1 MFQADFFACLDRA
14 RRLSRSDSQVFEDS
28 IEMQMFFIR
37 TRDELCKHG
46 EVLQSPALI
55 YSALDARHSI
65 EKLRHQKSMQETLDE
80 DCETRSSDDSLL
92 KDGSNSNG
100 STEETM
106 TCNQKTFQV
115 GEFVYIEGK
124 KDVSG

>member
-1 MFQADFFACLDRA
+1 MVKFW
-14 RRLSRSDSQVFEDS
+14 FEL
-28 IEMQMFFIR
+28 R
-37 TRDELCKHG
+37 
-46 EVLQSPALI
+46 
-55 YSALDARHSI
+55 ALDARHSI

-124 KDVSG
+124 KDVSVLLKTRF

>member
-1 MFQADFFACLDRA
+1 MLVLKWLFA
-14 RRLSRSDSQVFEDS
+14 SR
-28 IEMQMFFIR
+28 
-37 TRDELCKHG
+37 
-46 EVLQSPALI
+46 
-55 YSALDARHSI
+55 ALDARHSI

-80 DCETRSSDDSLL
+80 DYETRSSDDSLL

-106 TCNQKTFQV
+106 TCNQKTFQI

-124 KDVSG
+124 KDVSVMRVNSNWSLRSTLKFSGLWSARGQNRASLREERTADAVR